1 MRISKSMLIT
11 LGISAL
17 LISWAGLAHAQF
29 PVTDPSSI
37 AQAVKANVNYL
48 QQLKQVQAAAGSSE
62 GIGAAIGKATSSFS
76 EYTGQLEEQKAKL
89 EAKKA
94 KYEKRKAQLEKRKA
108 QLEAAKKQVEDAKKK
123 AEGYKEQLDSYKNT
137 VDTAVNTVKN
147 AGAVIDA
154 AKSGDFESAAKLAEQ
169 TAKDAQNS
177 AKDIQNQSKT
187 LDDTAGN
194 LKSDLKSSTQDFGQ
208 EMKNVSEEQNKKIEA
223 ADQKYQQE
231 KSEYKEIKEENEG
244 FRKRPN
250 LSLAP
255 LDNLSGRAVYASSEV
270 LMFGQAGVY
279 TGTTETNVFI
289 FPDALAEFC
298 EINAEDVKEEGVM
311 SKCLYKLLELK
322 NSEDMA
328 LKQKAVDICRLAHQ
342 QFVVAG
348 IEEAI
353 LAKKNLYNF
362 EKDTLPSLMEKSK
375 SANDER
381 LLFGSLSAI
390 DTENVNLLN
399 SMAMNYATQSMLS
412 AFKDFCDLEV
422 QQETDIDN

>member
-1 MRISKSMLIT
+1 
-11 LGISAL
+11 
-17 LISWAGLAHAQF
+17 
-29 PVTDPSSI
+29 
-37 AQAVKANVNYL
+37 
-48 QQLKQVQAAAGSSE
+48 
-62 GIGAAIGKATSSFS
+62 
-76 EYTGQLEEQKAKL
+76 
-89 EAKKA
+89 
-94 KYEKRKAQLEKRKA
+94 
-108 QLEAAKKQVEDAKKK
+108 
-123 AEGYKEQLDSYKNT
+123 
-137 VDTAVNTVKN
+137 
-147 AGAVIDA
+147 
-154 AKSGDFESAAKLAEQ
+154 
-169 TAKDAQNS
+169 
-177 AKDIQNQSKT
+177 
-187 LDDTAGN
+187 
-194 LKSDLKSSTQDFGQ
+194 
-208 EMKNVSEEQNKKIEA
+208 
-223 ADQKYQQE
+223 
-231 KSEYKEIKEENEG
+231 
-244 FRKRPN
+244 
-250 LSLAP
+250 
-255 LDNLSGRAVYASSEV
+255 
-270 LMFGQAGVY
+270 
-279 TGTTETNVFI
+279 
-289 FPDALAEFC
+289 
-298 EINAEDVKEEGVM
+298 M

>member
-62 GIGAAIGKATSSFS
+62 GISAAIGKATSSFS

-108 QLEAAKKQVEDAKKK
+108 QLEAAKKKVEDAKKK
-123 AEGYKEQLDSYKNT
+123 AEGYKDKFDSYKDT
-137 VDTAVNTVKN
+137 VDNAVNTVKT
-147 AGAVIDA
+147 AGAAIDA
-154 AKSGDFESAAKLAEQ
+154 AKSGDFEGALQQAKEVKKGVDSTVSETVYHSV
-169 TAKDAQNS
+169 TAKDNF
-177 AKDIQNQSKT
+177 NQM
-187 LDDTAGN
+187 
-194 LKSDLKSSTQDFGQ
+194 KSDVKSTTQGFGQ

-231 KSEYKEIKEENEG
+231 KSEYKEIKKENEG

>member
-11 LGISAL
+11 LGISVL

-62 GIGAAIGKATSSFS
+62 GIGAAIGKASSSFS

-89 EAKKA
+89 EKKKA

-108 QLEAAKKQVEDAKKK
+108 QLEAAKKRVEDAKKK
-123 AEGYKEQLDSYKNT
+123 AEGYKDKFDSYKNT
-137 VDTAVNTVKN
+137 VDTAVNTAKN
-147 AGAVIDA
+147 AGNIVDAV
-154 AKSGDFESAAKLAEQ
+154 KSGDFEGAAKMAEQ
-169 TAKDAQNS
+169 TAKDAQNV
-177 AKDIQNQSKT
+177 AKDAQNQYK
-187 LDDTAGN
+187 DMGNTARD
-194 LKSDLKSSTQDFGQ
+194 LKSDVKSTTQDFSQ
-208 EMKNVSEEQNKKIEA
+208 DMKNVSEEQNKKIEA

-231 KSEYKEIKEENEG
+231 KSEYKELKKENKS

-250 LSLAP
+250 VSLAP
-255 LDNLSGRAVYASSEV
+255 LDNISGRAVYASSEM

-279 TGTTETNVFI
+279 TGTT
-289 FPDALAEFC
+289 